1 MEAMEGDYNMNN
13 AKISTMLSNGTKKEY
28 DVILTFKN
36 EKTQK
41 DYVVY
46 TDNSIDDN
54 NKLRIFATVYNP
66 TTLKM
71 LGNPE
76 TKEEWDEITRVIDNV
91 ILAK

>member
-1 MEAMEGDYNMNN
+1 MNN

-76 TKEEWDEITRVIDNV
+76 TKEEWDEIYRLLDELLLN
-91 ILAK
+91 K

>member
-46 TDNSIDDN
+46 TDNSIDEN

-76 TKEEWDEITRVIDNV
+76 TKEEWDEIYRLLDELLLN
-91 ILAK
+91 K

>member
-76 TKEEWDEITRVIDNV
+76 TKEEWDEIYRLLDELLLN
-91 ILAK
+91 K

>member
-1 MEAMEGDYNMNN
+1 MEGDYNMNN

-28 DVILTFKN
+28 DVIFTFKN

-46 TDNSIDDN
+46 TDNSIDEN

-76 TKEEWDEITRVIDNV
+76 TKEEWDEIYRLLDELLLN
-91 ILAK
+91 K